1 MGGFITTA
9 ARLVRSNIR
18 PFFLPAEGKG
28 PSLNK
33 RLYDLAGTI
42 VSIIV
47 LNYTASP
54 FIILTARGSFQAWHN
69 LAYHGHILVFG
80 GLLFF
85 YLGGTAYC
93 RRLHKQMGIVIPE
106 RKPAVKKEDKI
117 ALNGNS
123 NGNGFTSSAASSARG
138 TPVSEK
144 NFQFPPAVD
153 TVLPPKLEL

>member
-1 MGGFITTA
+1 MMGGFITTA

-18 PFFLPAEGKG
+18 PFFLPAEGQS

-33 RLYDLAGTI
+33 KLYDLAGTI

-54 FIILTARGSFQAWHN
+54 FIILTASGSFQAWHN

-93 RRLHKQMGIVIPE
+93 RRLHKQMGIAIPE
-106 RKPAVKKEDKI
+106 RKPAAKKEEKL
-117 ALNGNS
+117 A
-123 NGNGFTSSAASSARG
+123 NGNGSGYSSSAASSARG

-153 TVLPPKLEL
+153 TVLPPKVDL